1 MYWDSIRIGGHIME
15 NKIYALVGPHASGK
29 SRFAGELAALGL
41 NYIPYYTTAPS
52 YKTEAPAGETTI
64 AKSIDKLEFF
74 KTDFIAKD
82 TYKGSY
88 VGIKKQDVLSA
99 ISTHRVSI
107 VILTPSEIKQL
118 SSLLKGTLETIYLMS
133 DYVVIVERMLQLG
146 HNNDE
151 IKYHLEYAENNSE
164 FDLWKTS
171 RHVVKNTG
179 DPADVMRQL
188 MAIIGLT
195 VPANPQQVKEILG
208 K

>member
-1 MYWDSIRIGGHIME
+1 ME

-29 SRFAGELAALGL
+29 AHFARELQGIGL
-41 NYIPYYTTAPS
+41 HYIPFYTTAPI
-52 YKTEAPAGETTI
+52 KGAEVPAGQTPI
-64 AKSIDKLEFF
+64 ALPIEKIEFF

-82 TYKGSY
+82 TYKGNY
-88 VGIKKQDVLSA
+88 VGIKKSDILDA
-99 ISTHRVSI
+99 IGNYRASVI
-107 VILTPSEIKQL
+107 ILTPSEIKQL
-118 SSLLKGTLETIYLMS
+118 SNVLRSTLETIYLMS
-133 DYVVIVERMLQLG
+133 DYVAIVERMLQMG

-179 DPADVMRQL
+179 EPADVMRQL

-195 VPANPQQVKEILG
+195 VPADPQQVKTILG

>member
-1 MYWDSIRIGGHIME
+1 ME

-29 SRFAGELAALGL
+29 SRFAGELQAMGL
-41 NYIPYYTTAPS
+41 HYIPYYTTAPS
-52 YKTEAPAGETTI
+52 NKPEPAAGQVPISLTI
-64 AKSIDKLEFF
+64 EKLEFF

-82 TYKGSY
+82 TYKGNY
-88 VGIKKQDVLSA
+88 VGIKKSDVLDA
-99 ISTHRVSI
+99 ISNHRASV

-164 FDLWKTS
+164 FDLWKTA

-195 VPANPQQVKEILG
+195 VPADPQQVKEILG